1 MGITWW
7 QFWELNPH
15 KIKIIAI
22 GYNEQKIEF
31 DAMMHA
37 WWGEYGLSAVTVA
50 VEHCIHGRKASSK
63 YIEKPIL
70 SIIQEN
76 TKENTYKESKE
87 EIAVFEMKQRI
98 KFLEKQGLP
107 QSPS

>member
-1 MGITWW
+1 MDSCPK
-7 QFWELNPH
+7 ELKPYEVAYKN
-15 KIKIIAI
+15 KIKEI
-22 GYNEQKIEF
+22 

-98 KFLEKQGLP
+98 KLLEKQGLP

>member
-1 MGITWW
+1 MDSCPK
-7 QFWELNPH
+7 ELKPYEVAYKN
-15 KIKIIAI
+15 KIKEI
-22 GYNEQKIEF
+22 

-87 EIAVFEMKQRI
+87 EIAIFEMKQRI
-98 KFLEKQGLP
+98 KLLEKQGLP